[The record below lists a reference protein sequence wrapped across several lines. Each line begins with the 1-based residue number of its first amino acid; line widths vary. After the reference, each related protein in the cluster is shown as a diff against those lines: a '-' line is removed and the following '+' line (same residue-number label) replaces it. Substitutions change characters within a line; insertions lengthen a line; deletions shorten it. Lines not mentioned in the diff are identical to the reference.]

1 MSAVEVRRVTDEG
14 DLAAA
19 FALRTEVFV
28 VEQRV
33 PPEEELDAA
42 DRSPTTTHVVAEVDG
57 AVVGTGRLLT
67 DAAHPGEVHIG
78 RVAVARRA
86 RGTGVGEA
94 VMTALEEIALAEQ
107 AVAGTDG
114 ERRVRVVLSAQEQ
127 ALGFYRR
134 LGYAVEEDRRYL
146 DAGIWHRD
154 AWKVLAHPQ
163 A

>member
-1 MSAVEVRRVTDEG
+1 MSAVEVRRVTDED

-28 VEQRV
+28 VEQHV

-42 DRSPTTTHVVAEVDG
+42 DTSPTTTHVVAELDG

-67 DAAHPGEVHIG
+67 DPAHPGEVHIG

-94 VMTALEEIALAEQ
+94 VMAALEEIALAEH
-107 AVAGTDG
+107 AVAGADG
-114 ERRVRVVLSAQEQ
+114 VRRVRVELSAQEQ

-134 LGYAVEEDRRYL
+134 VGYAVDEARRYL

-154 AWKVLAHPQ
+154 AVKVVAER
-163 A
+163 

>member
-1 MSAVEVRRVTDEG
+1 MSALDVRRVTGED
-14 DLAAA
+14 DLASA
-19 FALRTEVFV
+19 FALRTDVFV
-28 VEQRV
+28 VEQHV

-67 DAAHPGEVHIG
+67 DPAHPGEVHIG

-94 VMTALEEIALAEQ
+94 VMAALEEIALAEH
-107 AVAGTDG
+107 AVAGDDG
-114 ERRVRVVLSAQEQ
+114 GRCVRVLLSAQEQ

-134 LGYAVEEDRRYL
+134 LGYVVDDDRRYL

-154 AWKVLAHPQ
+154 AVKVLTER
-163 A
+163 